1 MAARRNRHGRR
12 RNRGR
17 FGFLY
22 KLLSF
27 LLIFAAILVGCVV
40 FFRVNT
46 VVVAGQSPYTDEEI
60 IGAAGVK
67 QGDNLFTL
75 NKFRMGNSVVRSL
88 PYIDDVNFQ
97 RKFPDTLVIQVT
109 QCRAV
114 AVIRSGG
121 EYWLMDAKGKL
132 LERGDASLAEGKAE
146 VLGLTPLAPAVGTS
160 LVVSAEEQ
168 GKLDRLKELLAAIQ
182 TREMTGSLTGFID
195 LTSANKLRFGYGAE
209 LTIVFPMN
217 ADFSS
222 KTFALR
228 GTLLKMDEEG
238 VPRTGTLDFTYGDG
252 EAHLLPERWL
262 PDTAAQAVQET
273 LPEASEGQGDTD
285 QK

>member
-114 AVIRSGG
+114 AVIRSSG

-168 GKLDRLKELLAAIQ
+168 SKLDRLKELLAAIDA
-182 TREMTGSLTGFID
+182 REMTGSLTGFID